1 MLRRT
6 VQDLEIE
13 LDVHRSLKSTQEVAL
28 HDIETGYISH
38 LENIQ
43 RIVFRL
49 ENELTKVRSE
59 ADKLTSDSRLLYY
72 LKDLLEMEIRTYGL
86 LMDEEENRLEDVISE
101 SSRGTPPNH
110 RQMFLC
116 LISESKFSI
125 TKDLLLGELAT
136 RRSKHRLNE
145 TRENN

>member
-110 RQMFLC
+110 RQK
-116 LISESKFSI
+116 SKFSI